1 MLSGAHYMA
10 GTEIWM
16 GKINLGF
23 PTHLTHVADSDQWRE
38 GENTMSQGTV
48 AKSDAVN
55 VSVEKSTGGQ
65 GSQEKE
71 PNLGSPEKLPRRHTI
86 CSVLSRVRLYGPFVC
101 SPPGSPVHGILQ
113 ARILEWV
120 AISFSRGSC
129 QPRLKP
135 VSPAFPALQADSF
148 TAEPFEKPWTSKLHL
163 KGQREVGLNLI
174 QMRNLA

>member
-1 MLSGAHYMA
+1 MLLNIGDQDKWNLSLPYSIFPASGAVFVVVVLV
-10 GTEIWM
+10 T
-16 GKINLGF
+16 KSS
-23 PTHLTHVADSDQWRE
+23 LTLCDPMDC
-38 GENTMSQGTV
+38 GM
-48 AKSDAVN
+48 
-55 VSVEKSTGGQ
+55 
-65 GSQEKE
+65 
-71 PNLGSPEKLPRRHTI
+71 
-86 CSVLSRVRLYGPFVC
+86 
-101 SPPGSPVHGILQ
+101 PGSSVHGISQ
-113 ARILEWV
+113 AKVLEWV

>member
-1 MLSGAHYMA
+1 
-10 GTEIWM
+10 
-16 GKINLGF
+16 
-23 PTHLTHVADSDQWRE
+23 
-38 GENTMSQGTV
+38 MSKGTV